1 MVKIVWSTKA
11 TSDLKEIIEFW
22 NANNK
27 STTYSKKLVLLIQ
40 NKLEQISENPFS
52 GINTNFE
59 NVRSILFENYYL
71 HYTFTSEKILV
82 LRIWDVRQN
91 PLNFEL

>member
-1 MVKIVWSTKA
+1 MAEIVWSA
-11 TSDLKEIIEFW
+11 IASSDLKAIIEFW
-22 NANNK
+22 ISKNK
-27 STTYSKKLVLLIQ
+27 SSTYSKKLISLVQ
-40 NKLEQISENPFS
+40 TKLEQISENPLS
-52 GINTNFE
+52 GISTDLD

-71 HYTFTSEKILV
+71 HYTFSSEKILV

>member
-22 NANNK
+22 NTNNK
-27 STTYSKKLVLLIQ
+27 STIYGKKLVLLIQ
-40 NKLEQISENPFS
+40 NKLEQISENPLS
-52 GINTNFE
+52 GISTDLE

>member
-1 MVKIVWSTKA
+1 MVEIVWSTKA
-11 TSDLKEIIEFW
+11 ASDLKNIIEFW
-22 NANNK
+22 NSKNK
-27 STTYSKKLVLLIQ
+27 STTYSKKLILLIQ
-40 NKLEQISENPFS
+40 NKLKQISENPFS
-52 GINTNFE
+52 GINTDLH

-71 HYTFTSEKILV
+71 HYSFTSNKILV

>member
-1 MVKIVWSTKA
+1 MVEIVWSTKA

-22 NANNK
+22 NSNNK
-27 STTYSKKLVLLIQ
+27 STTYSKKLILLIQ
-40 NKLEQISENPFS
+40 NKLEQISENPLS
-52 GINTNFE
+52 GITTDLDNI
-59 NVRSILFENYYL
+59 RSILFENYYL
-71 HYTFTSEKILV
+71 HYSFTSNKILI

>member
-1 MVKIVWSTKA
+1 MVEIIWSTKA

-22 NANNK
+22 NFKNK
-27 STTYSKKLVLLIQ
+27 STSYSKKLVLLIQ
-40 NKLEQISENPFS
+40 NKLEQISENPLS
-52 GINTNFE
+52 GISTDLE

-71 HYTFTSEKILV
+71 HYSFTSEKILV

>member
-22 NANNK
+22 NINNK

-40 NKLEQISENPFS
+40 NKLEQISENPLS
-52 GINTNFE
+52 GISTDLE
-59 NVRSILFENYYL
+59 NVRFILFENYYL
-71 HYTFTSEKILV
+71 HYNFTSGKILV

>member
-22 NANNK
+22 NTNNK
-27 STTYSKKLVLLIQ
+27 STTYDKKLVLLIQ
-40 NKLEQISENPFS
+40 NKLEQISENPLS
-52 GINTNFE
+52 GISTDLE